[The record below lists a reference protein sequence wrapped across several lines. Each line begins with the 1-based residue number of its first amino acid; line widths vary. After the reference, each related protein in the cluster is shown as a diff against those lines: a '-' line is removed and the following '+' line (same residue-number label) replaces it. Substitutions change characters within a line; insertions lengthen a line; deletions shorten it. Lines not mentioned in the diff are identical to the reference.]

1 MEAQGLTQ
9 MTYAFSSACKSAV
22 LCLQKAQLK
31 SVTVSVEDFAL
42 PLMARVIIL
51 DGDISLWKQ
60 AY

>member
-31 SVTVSVEDFAL
+31 AVTASVQDLEL
-42 PLMARVIIL
+42 PSMAHVYYL
-51 DGDISLWKQ
+51 SLKFKTE
-60 AY
+60 